1 MFAASPFR
9 VTKRSA
15 TPVAT
20 SVTSG
25 AETRACSC
33 VATSGG
39 GTTSSYPA
47 SGWKYFSAA
56 TEESV
61 GPGVGVGVGAGVG
74 GIGVGVIVWYGVTVG
89 AAGVGTGCGTDAVL
103 DPQAV
108 RAIVSA
114 MPAAR

>member
-1 MFAASPFR
+1 MFAGSPFR
-9 VTKRSA
+9 VTNRNA
-15 TPVAT
+15 TPVAML
-20 SVTSG
+20 VTSG
-25 AETRACSC
+25 AETSSGSC
-33 VATSGG
+33 VPTSGG

-56 TEESV
+56 AAESV
-61 GPGVGVGVGAGVG
+61 GPGVGVGVGTGVG

-114 MPAAR
+114 MTAAR